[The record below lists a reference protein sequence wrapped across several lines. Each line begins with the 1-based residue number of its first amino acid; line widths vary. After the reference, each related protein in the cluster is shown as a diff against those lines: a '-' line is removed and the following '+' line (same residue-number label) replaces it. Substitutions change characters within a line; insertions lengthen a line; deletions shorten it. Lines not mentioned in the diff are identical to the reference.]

1 MAAKLVYE
9 FGDFRL
15 DAEGHLLSRNGKPV
29 PLTPKAVD
37 LLVALVEAAGSPVS
51 KEDLLQK
58 VWADATVEEGS
69 LTSHVSLLRK
79 ALGDSAD
86 DRQFIETLPKRGY
99 RFVASVRA
107 AKYDLLQ
114 NPASPSHTKRAPT
127 DRQRARIIS
136 FALIAIAA
144 LLVLGYFGAKRF
156 IATRQSQPAR
166 LMIAV
171 LPFQNLTGDPAQEF
185 VSDGLTEEMITR
197 LGELN
202 YEQLGVI
209 ARTSAMTYKGTA
221 KPVDQ
226 IAREL
231 GVNYIMEGSIRSWGQ
246 KVRISAQLIAASDQT
261 QLWSQNYERNSGDIL
276 ALQSDVAQAVAKEIK
291 IKLVPQARARLSG
304 SQSVKPEAY
313 EAYLKGRYFWYK
325 RTEEGMR
332 KGIEY
337 FNQAIQSQP
346 DYAVAYVGLADSY
359 ALLALRG
366 IVPAKE
372 AFPKAREAAQ
382 KAIDLDNGLGD
393 AYATMAHVRLHEW
406 DWAGLDQEFKRALEL
421 TPGNAMPYSWYSEY
435 LTTMGR
441 SDESI
446 AVVKKAQEIDP
457 VSPVISTT
465 LPHAYYFARK
475 FDQAMEYL
483 RKSLDLD
490 PHHFMLHLRL
500 GQVYIAKQMHQ
511 QAIEEMQKAV
521 SDSGRSTEALTALA
535 QAYAAAGMTGPMQQ
549 VIDELNRGA
558 GTHYVSAYNVAK
570 IYASLGDKTQ
580 TFAWLEKAF
589 DEHNPDLIEL
599 KREPC
604 FDSMRSD
611 PRFAGLLRR
620 VNFSP

>member
-1 MAAKLVYE
+1 MPARLVYE
-9 FGDFRL
+9 FGEFRL
-15 DAEGHLLSRNGKPV
+15 DAEGRLLFRQGKSV

-37 LLVALVEAAGSPVS
+37 VLVVLVEARGSPVA

-69 LTSHVSLLRK
+69 LTSHISLLRK
-79 ALGDSAD
+79 ALGEGSDGQ
-86 DRQFIETLPKRGY
+86 QFIETLPKRGY
-99 RFVASVRA
+99 RFVPPARA
-107 AKYDLLQ
+107 VADVLFRT
-114 NPASPSHTKRAPT
+114 PTSPSDGMPISTGRL
-127 DRQRARIIS
+127 RGRIIS
-136 FALIAIAA
+136 LALIGITA
-144 LLVLGYFGAKRF
+144 LLVLSYFGAKRF
-156 IATRQSQPAR
+156 LATRQSQR
-166 LMIAV
+166 GKLLIV
-171 LPFQNLTGDPAQEF
+171 ILPFQNLTGDPAQEF

-209 ARTSAMTYKGTA
+209 ARTSAMSYKGTT
-221 KPVDQ
+221 KSVEQ
-226 IAREL
+226 ISREL

-261 QLWSQNYERNSGDIL
+261 HLWSQNYERNSGDIL

-291 IKLVPQARARLSG
+291 VKLVPQARTRLS
-304 SQSVKPEAY
+304 SATTIKPEAY
-313 EAYLKGRYFWYK
+313 DAYLKGRYFWYK

-346 DYAVAYVGLADSY
+346 DYAAAYVGLADSY

-372 AFPKAREAAQ
+372 AFPKARAAAQ
-382 KAIDLDNGLGD
+382 KALDLDEALGD

-406 DWAGLDQEFKRALEL
+406 DWVGLDQEFKRALEL
-421 TPGNAMPYSWYSEY
+421 TPGNAMAYSWYSEY

-446 AVVKKAQEIDP
+446 AIVRKAQEIDP
-457 VSPVISTT
+457 VSPVVSTT
-465 LPHAYYFARK
+465 LPHAYYFARR
-475 FDQAMEYL
+475 FDPAMEYL

-500 GQVYIAKQMHQ
+500 GQVYIAKRMNQE
-511 QAIEEMQKAV
+511 AIEEMQKAV
-521 SDSGRSTEALTALA
+521 SDSGRSTETLTGLA

-558 GTHYVSAYNVAK
+558 DTHYVSAYNIAK
-570 IYASLGDKTQ
+570 IYASLGEKTQ
-580 TFAWLEKAF
+580 TFTWLDKAY
-589 DEHNPDLIEL
+589 DEHNPDLIEF

-604 FDSMRSD
+604 LDGMHSD

-620 VNFSP
+620 MNFPP

>member
-1 MAAKLVYE
+1 MPERLVYE
-9 FGDFRL
+9 FGEFRL
-15 DAEGHLLSRNGKPV
+15 DAQGHLLLRHSKPV

-37 LLVALVEAAGSPVS
+37 LLVALVEAGGSPVA

-58 VWADATVEEGS
+58 VWADAAVEEGS
-69 LTSHVSLLRK
+69 LTSHISLLRK
-79 ALGDSAD
+79 ALGESAD

-99 RFVASVRA
+99 RFAAPIRTTADGLPQAPAAPSEAKLASADWPRV
-107 AKYDLLQ
+107 
-114 NPASPSHTKRAPT
+114 
-127 DRQRARIIS
+127 RIILL
-136 FALIAIAA
+136 ALMGIAA
-144 LLVLGYFGAKRF
+144 LLVFGHF
-156 IATRQSQPAR
+156 ATKHFLARQQPQFDR
-166 LMIAV
+166 LMIVV

-202 YEQLGVI
+202 YQQLGVI

-246 KVRISAQLIAASDQT
+246 KVRISAQLISASDQT
-261 QLWSQNYERNSGDIL
+261 HLWSQNYERNSGDIL
-276 ALQSDVAQAVAKEIK
+276 ALQSDVAQAIAKEIK
-291 IKLVPQARARLSG
+291 VKLVPQARTHLS
-304 SQSVKPEAY
+304 STAPVKPEAY

-332 KGIEY
+332 KGIDY

-346 DYAVAYVGLADSY
+346 DYAAAYVGLADSY
-359 ALLALRG
+359 SLLALRG

-372 AFPKAREAAQ
+372 AFPKARAAAE
-382 KAIDLDNGLGD
+382 KALELDNALGD
-393 AYATMAHVRLHEW
+393 AYATLAHVRLHEW
-406 DWAGLDQEFKRALEL
+406 DWSDLDQEFKRALEL
-421 TPGNAMPYSWYSEY
+421 NPGNAMAYSWYSEY

-446 AVVKKAQEIDP
+446 AVVRKAQEIDP
-457 VSPVISTT
+457 VSPVVSTT
-465 LPHAYYFARK
+465 LPHAYYFARR
-475 FDQAMEYL
+475 FEPAMEYL

-490 PHHFMLHLRL
+490 PNHFMLHLRL
-500 GQVYIAKQMHQ
+500 GQVYIEKHMHQ

-521 SDSGRSTEALTALA
+521 IDSGRSTEALTGLA
-535 QAYAAAGMTGPMQQ
+535 QAYAAAGMTGPMQE
-549 VIDELNRGA
+549 VIDELNRGV
-558 GTHYVSAYNVAK
+558 GTRYVSAYNVAK
-570 IYASLGDKTQ
+570 IYASLSDKRQ
-580 TFAWLEKAF
+580 TFSWLEKAY

-599 KREPC
+599 RREPC

-611 PRFAGLLRR
+611 SRLASLLRR
-620 VNFSP
+620 MNFPP

>member
-1 MAAKLVYE
+1 MPARLVYE
-9 FGDFRL
+9 FDEFRL
-15 DAEGHLLSRNGKPV
+15 DAEGHLLFRHGKPV

-37 LLVALVEAAGSPVS
+37 VLVALVEAGGSPVA
-51 KEDLLQK
+51 KEDLLQR
-58 VWADATVEEGS
+58 VWPDTIVEEGS
-69 LTSHVSLLRK
+69 LTSHISILRK
-79 ALGDSAD
+79 ALGDGVDS
-86 DRQFIETLPKRGY
+86 RRFIETLPKRGY
-99 RFVASVRA
+99 RFVASVKPAEHNLLETTAALSA
-107 AKYDLLQ
+107 AK
-114 NPASPSHTKRAPT
+114 PASADHV
-127 DRQRARIIS
+127 RARIIS
-136 FALIAIAA
+136 LALIGISAV
-144 LLVLGYFGAKRF
+144 LVLGYFGTRRF
-156 IATRQSQPAR
+156 LGRPQPQTGR
-166 LMIAV
+166 LMIVV
-171 LPFQNLTGDPAQEF
+171 LPFQNLTGDPTQEF

-202 YEQLGVI
+202 YMQLGVI

-261 QLWSQNYERNSGDIL
+261 HLWSQNYERNSGDIL

-291 IKLVPQARARLSG
+291 IKLVPLARTRLSG
-304 SQSVKPEAY
+304 ATPVKPEVY
-313 EAYLKGRYFWYK
+313 DAYLKGRYFWYK

-337 FNQAIQSQP
+337 FNQAIQGQP
-346 DYAVAYVGLADSY
+346 DYAAAYVGLADSY

-372 AFPKAREAAQ
+372 AFPKARAAAQ
-382 KAIDLDNGLGD
+382 KALDLDEALGD

-421 TPGNAMPYSWYSEY
+421 TPGNAMAYSWYSEY

-441 SDESI
+441 PDESI

-457 VSPVISTT
+457 VSPVVSTT
-465 LPHAYYFARK
+465 LPHSYYFARRL
-475 FDQAMEYL
+475 DPAMEYL

-490 PHHFMLHLRL
+490 PHHFLLHLRL
-500 GQVYIAKQMHQ
+500 AQVYIAKHMHQ

-521 SDSGRSTEALTALA
+521 SDSGRSTEALTGLA
-535 QAYAAAGMTGPMQQ
+535 QAYAAARMTGPMQQ
-549 VIDELNRGA
+549 VIDELTRGA
-558 GTHYVSAYNVAK
+558 DTRYVSAYNVAK
-570 IYASLGDKTQ
+570 IYASLGDKTP
-580 TFAWLEKAF
+580 TFAWLEKAY

-604 FDSMRSD
+604 FDGMRSD

-620 VNFSP
+620 MNFPP

>member
-15 DAEGHLLSRNGKPV
+15 DAEGHLLSRHGKPV

-37 LLVALVEAAGSPVS
+37 LLVALVEARGRPVS

-86 DRQFIETLPKRGY
+86 DWQFIETLPKRGY
-99 RFVASVRA
+99 RFVASVKA

-114 NPASPSHTKRAPT
+114 DPASASHAKRTPADLQP
-127 DRQRARIIS
+127 ARIIS

-202 YEQLGVI
+202 SEQLGVI

-261 QLWSQNYERNSGDIL
+261 RLWSQNYERNSGDIL
-276 ALQSDVAQAVAKEIK
+276 ALQSEVAQAVAREIK
-291 IKLVPQARARLSG
+291 IKLVPQARARFSG

-337 FNQAIQSQP
+337 FNQAIQNQP

-393 AYATMAHVRLHEW
+393 AYATMAHIRLHEW

-421 TPGNAMPYSWYSEY
+421 TPGNAMAYSWYSEY
-435 LTTMGR
+435 LTAMGR

-465 LPHAYYFARK
+465 LPQAYYFARR
-475 FDQAMEYL
+475 FDPAMEYL

-521 SDSGRSTEALTALA
+521 NDSGRSTEALTALA

-580 TFAWLEKAF
+580 TFAWLEKAN

-599 KREPC
+599 NREPC

-620 VNFSP
+620 VNFPP